1 MVTLNLKNQNVV
13 GDFVVDAYS
22 WLTINLVSSTIN
34 GTINTAKSGAKVEIN
49 LDEASTLTLTGDSFY
64 TNLTNSKSDGTNN
77 ILNAHKLEKYDG
89 TEIKRSSSSGT
100 PPDIPSGSGSTLS
113 GSRTPPDL
121 PSGSNSKPSNFS
133 SSDSSANSPS
143 DING

>member
-1 MVTLNLKNQNVV
+1 M
-13 GDFVVDAYS
+13 
-22 WLTINLVSSTIN
+22 
-34 GTINTAKSGAKVEIN
+34 
-49 LDEASTLTLTGDSFY
+49 
-64 TNLTNSKSDGTNN
+64 TNSKSDETNN

-100 PPDIPSGSGSTLS
+100 PPD
-113 GSRTPPDL
+113 L
-121 PSGSNSKPSNFS
+121 PSRSNSKPSKVS